1 MPDLKKDGEKIMK
14 KKSRIL
20 AAVLTVCLVT
30 VMMPVISFA
39 AENAG
44 ASGLSDDIVV
54 LYSSDINGGVD
65 ANISLAGMAAYA
77 NEMKTRNKYV
87 ELVDVGNAVSGS
99 VLASTSKGEYVA
111 ESLNAAGYSFAVP
124 GAGEFSYGVSN
135 LVNSLAKTA
144 DYQYLSCNFTDA
156 SSGKA
161 VFSPYR
167 VVSYGDTKVAYV
179 GISDPD
185 IMASYESYFKNSD
198 GTYAYSFADGNSG
211 NDLYAAV
218 QSAIDK
224 AREEGAQYIIALG
237 SLRDSQDPAYT
248 AKSIIENTSGISAF
262 INSNSGKAVSGEQ
275 VKTKDGM
282 YALLTAPG
290 EGTRSI
296 GVLTLSAAGKT
307 VSSQLINSYKLKDI
321 KTKDTIDALT
331 KEYSADLNEAFATT
345 SSRLAAANG
354 SGVRIVE
361 SSETNLGDLAAD
373 AYRAVTGADIAFV
386 EASEIKTDIAVGGMS
401 YNDVIRAI
409 PGNKNI
415 SVVKISGF
423 DLMDALEMS
432 ARLYPNR
439 NSGFLQVSGVT
450 FDIQETVIPSVTVDA
465 LGNFVS
471 VDDDYRVTN
480 VMVNGRELDL
490 MGTYTV
496 AGTNDLLDGKTGYTM
511 FKNGP
516 LTKVNAAVDNQAVIT
531 YILNNLKGSVGG
543 AYSKSQVRIDSIKLA
558 RQSEIDALVEKKA
571 EEKIKDYKEQLAALQ
586 KQVDAQEQ
594 IIAVKS
600 LSIDASSKFS
610 KSSSGKRSIKVSW
623 KTSADVSGIKYQL
636 YRSTK
641 KTSGFKKVITTS
653 KRYYTNTSGLKKGVT
668 YYYKVRG
675 YKYLNG
681 KYYYSS
687 WSDVT
692 YKKVTK

>member
-1 MPDLKKDGEKIMK
+1 MK

-20 AAVLTVCLVT
+20 AAVLTVCLVIT
-30 VMMPVISFA
+30 MMPVISFA
-39 AENAG
+39 AGTAG
-44 ASGLSDDIVV
+44 ATGLNDNVVV
-54 LYSSDINGGVD
+54 LYSGDINGGVD
-65 ANISLAGMAAYA
+65 ANIGLAGMAAYA
-77 NEMKTRNKYV
+77 NEMKTKSKYV

-99 VLASTSKGEYVA
+99 VLASISKGEYVA
-111 ESLNAAGYSFAVP
+111 EALNVAGYSIAVP
-124 GAGEFSYGVSN
+124 GAGEFVYGVSR
-135 LVNSLAKTA
+135 LVTGLTKTA
-144 DYQYLSCNFTDA
+144 DYRYVSCNFTNTA
-156 SSGKA
+156 TGNT
-161 VFSPYR
+161 VFSPYKM
-167 VVSYGDTKVAYV
+167 VTYGETKVAYV

-198 GTYAYSFADGNSG
+198 GTYAYSFAEGNNG

-218 QSAIDK
+218 QLAIDK
-224 AREEGAQYIIALG
+224 AKEEGAQYIIALG

-290 EGTRSI
+290 DGTKSI
-296 GVLTLSAAGKT
+296 GVLTLSESEKT
-307 VSSQLINSYKLKDI
+307 VSSQLISSYKLKDI
-321 KTKDTIDALT
+321 KTKDAIDALT
-331 KEYSADLNEAFATT
+331 KEYSGDLNEAFATT
-345 SSRLAAANG
+345 SSRLAATNG

-373 AYRAVTGADIAFV
+373 AYRTVTGADIAFV
-386 EASEIKTDIAVGGMS
+386 EASEIKADIAVGGMS
-401 YNDVIRAI
+401 YNDVMRAL

-415 SVVKISGF
+415 SVAKVSGF
-423 DLMDALEMS
+423 DLLDALEMS

-439 NSGFLQVSGVT
+439 NSGFLQVSGLT
-450 FDIQETVIPSVTVDA
+450 FDIQETVIPSVTVDG
-465 LGNFVS
+465 LGNFIS

-480 VMVNGRELDL
+480 VMINGKELDL
-490 MGTYTV
+490 METYTV
-496 AGTNDLLDGKTGYTM
+496 AGTNDLLNGKTGYTM
-511 FKNGP
+511 LTNGP
-516 LTKVNAAVDNQAVIT
+516 FTKVNVTVDNQALIT

-543 AYSKSQVRIDSIKLA
+543 AYSKSQMRIDSIKLA

-571 EEKIKDYKEQLAALQ
+571 EEKIKDYKSQLEALQ

-600 LSIDASSKFS
+600 LSINASSKFS

-623 KTSADVSGIKYQL
+623 TTSSNVSGIKYQV

-641 KTSGFKKVITTS
+641 KTSGFKKALTTS
-653 KRYYTNTSGLKKGVT
+653 KKYYTNTSGLKKGTT

-681 KYYYSS
+681 KYYYSP

>member
-1 MPDLKKDGEKIMK
+1 MSILMTGCSKKASYDDYEKVSM
-14 KKSRIL
+14 
-20 AAVLTVCLVT
+20 T
-30 VMMPVISFA
+30 
-39 AENAG
+39 
-44 ASGLSDDIVV
+44 ASWTYNYGSVEELSKASDIVAV
-54 LYSSDINGGVD
+54 VKITDSECKKISDIPLTTFDAQVKQLICGNDEKEIKITMTGGID
-65 ANISLAGMAAYA
+65 KTEKKIYELDDDPLMQINDEYLIFAN
-77 NEMKTRNKYV
+77 
-87 ELVDVGNAVSGS
+87 
-99 VLASTSKGEYVA
+99 
-111 ESLNAAGYSFAVP
+111 
-124 GAGEFSYGVSN
+124 
-135 LVNSLAKTA
+135 
-144 DYQYLSCNFTDA
+144 
-156 SSGKA
+156 
-161 VFSPYR
+161 
-167 VVSYGDTKVAYV
+167 
-179 GISDPD
+179 
-185 IMASYESYFKNSD
+185 KNSD

-450 FDIQETVIPSVTVDA
+450 FDIQETVIPSVTVDG

-480 VMVNGRELDL
+480 VMINGRELDL

-496 AGTNDLLDGKTGYTM
+496 AGTNDLLNGKTGYTM
-511 FKNGP
+511 LTNGP
-516 LTKVNAAVDNQAVIT
+516 LTKVNVAVDNQALIT

-543 AYSKSQVRIDSIKLA
+543 AYSKSQMRIDSIKLA

-571 EEKIKDYKEQLAALQ
+571 EEKIKDYKAQLEALQ

-600 LSIDASSKFS
+600 LSINASSKFS

-623 KTSADVSGIKYQL
+623 TTSSNVSGIKYQV
-636 YRSTK
+636 YKSTK
-641 KTSGFKKVITTS
+641 KTSGFKKAITTS
-653 KRYYTNTSGLKKGVT
+653 KKYYTNTSGLKKGTT

-681 KYYYSS
+681 KYYYSP

>member
-1 MPDLKKDGEKIMK
+1 MK

-20 AAVLTVCLVT
+20 AAVLTVCLVIT
-30 VMMPVISFA
+30 MMPVISFA
-39 AENAG
+39 AETAG
-44 ASGLSDDIVV
+44 ATGLNDNIVV
-54 LYSSDINGGVD
+54 LYSGDINGGVD
-65 ANISLAGMAAYA
+65 ANIGLAGMAAYA
-77 NEMKTRNKYV
+77 NEMKTKSKYV

-99 VLASTSKGEYVA
+99 VLASISKGEYVA
-111 ESLNAAGYSFAVP
+111 EALNVAGYSIAVP
-124 GAGEFSYGVSN
+124 GAGEFVYGVSR
-135 LVNSLAKTA
+135 LVTGLTKTA
-144 DYQYLSCNFTDA
+144 DYRYVSCNFTNTA
-156 SSGKA
+156 TGNT
-161 VFSPYR
+161 VFSPYKM
-167 VVSYGDTKVAYV
+167 VTYGETKVAYV

-198 GTYAYSFADGNSG
+198 GTYAYSFAEGNNG

-218 QSAIDK
+218 QLAIDK
-224 AREEGAQYIIALG
+224 AKEEGAQYIIALG

-290 EGTRSI
+290 DGTKSI
-296 GVLTLSAAGKT
+296 GVLTLSESEKT
-307 VSSQLINSYKLKDI
+307 VSSQLISSYKLKDI
-321 KTKDTIDALT
+321 KTKDAIDALT
-331 KEYSADLNEAFATT
+331 KEYSGDLNEAFATT
-345 SSRLAAANG
+345 SSRLAATNG

-373 AYRAVTGADIAFV
+373 AYRTVTGADIAFV
-386 EASEIKTDIAVGGMS
+386 EASEIKADIAVGGMS
-401 YNDVIRAI
+401 YNDVMRAL

-415 SVVKISGF
+415 SVAKVSGF
-423 DLMDALEMS
+423 DLLDALEMS

-439 NSGFLQVSGVT
+439 NSGFLQVSGLT
-450 FDIQETVIPSVTVDA
+450 FDIQETVIPSVTVDG
-465 LGNFVS
+465 LGNFIS

-480 VMVNGRELDL
+480 VMINGKELDL
-490 MGTYTV
+490 METYTV
-496 AGTNDLLDGKTGYTM
+496 AGTNDLLNGKTGYTM
-511 FKNGP
+511 LTNGP
-516 LTKVNAAVDNQAVIT
+516 LTKVNVTVDNQALIT

-543 AYSKSQVRIDSIKLA
+543 AYSKSQMRIDSIKLA

-571 EEKIKDYKEQLAALQ
+571 EEKIKDYKSQLEALQ

-600 LSIDASSKFS
+600 LSINASSKFS

-623 KTSADVSGIKYQL
+623 TTSSNVSGIKYQV

-641 KTSGFKKVITTS
+641 KTSGFKKALTTS
-653 KRYYTNTSGLKKGVT
+653 KKYYTNTSGLKKGTT

-681 KYYYSS
+681 KYYYSP

>member
-1 MPDLKKDGEKIMK
+1 
-14 KKSRIL
+14 
-20 AAVLTVCLVT
+20 
-30 VMMPVISFA
+30 MMPVISFA
-39 AENAG
+39 AETAG
-44 ASGLSDDIVV
+44 ATGLNDNIVV
-54 LYSSDINGGVD
+54 LYSGDINGGVD
-65 ANISLAGMAAYA
+65 ANIGLAGMAAYA
-77 NEMKTRNKYV
+77 NEMKTKSKYV

-99 VLASTSKGEYVA
+99 VLASISKGEYVA
-111 ESLNAAGYSFAVP
+111 EALNVAGYSIAVP
-124 GAGEFSYGVSN
+124 GAGEFVYGVSR
-135 LVNSLAKTA
+135 LVTGLTKTA
-144 DYQYLSCNFTDA
+144 DYRYVSCNFTNTA
-156 SSGKA
+156 TGNT
-161 VFSPYR
+161 VFSPYKM
-167 VVSYGDTKVAYV
+167 VTYGETKVAYV

-198 GTYAYSFADGNSG
+198 GTYAYSFAEGNNG

-218 QSAIDK
+218 QLAIDK
-224 AREEGAQYIIALG
+224 AKEEGAQYIIALG

-290 EGTRSI
+290 DGTKSI
-296 GVLTLSAAGKT
+296 GVLTLSESEKT
-307 VSSQLINSYKLKDI
+307 VSSQLISSYKLKDI
-321 KTKDTIDALT
+321 KTKDAIDALT
-331 KEYSADLNEAFATT
+331 KEYSGDLNEAFATT
-345 SSRLAAANG
+345 SSRLAATNG

-373 AYRAVTGADIAFV
+373 AYRTVTGADIAFV
-386 EASEIKTDIAVGGMS
+386 EASEIKADIAVGGMS
-401 YNDVIRAI
+401 YNDVMRAL

-415 SVVKISGF
+415 SVAKVSGF
-423 DLMDALEMS
+423 DLLDALEMS

-439 NSGFLQVSGVT
+439 NSGFLQVSGLT
-450 FDIQETVIPSVTVDA
+450 FDIQETVIPSVTVDG
-465 LGNFVS
+465 LGNFIS

-480 VMVNGRELDL
+480 VMINGKELDL
-490 MGTYTV
+490 METYTV
-496 AGTNDLLDGKTGYTM
+496 AGTNDLLNGKTGYTM
-511 FKNGP
+511 LTNGP
-516 LTKVNAAVDNQAVIT
+516 LTKVNVTVDNQALIT

-543 AYSKSQVRIDSIKLA
+543 AYSKSQMRIDSIKLA

-571 EEKIKDYKEQLAALQ
+571 EEKIKDYKSQLEALQ

-600 LSIDASSKFS
+600 LSINASSKFS

-623 KTSADVSGIKYQL
+623 TTSSNVSGIKYQV

-641 KTSGFKKVITTS
+641 KTSGFKKALTTS
-653 KRYYTNTSGLKKGVT
+653 KKYYTNTSGLKKGTT

-681 KYYYSS
+681 KYYYSP

>member
-1 MPDLKKDGEKIMK
+1 MK

-20 AAVLTVCLVT
+20 AVLLTVCLVIT
-30 VMMPVISFA
+30 LMPVISFA
-39 AENAG
+39 AETAG
-44 ASGLSDDIVV
+44 TAGLNDNVVV
-54 LYSSDINGGVD
+54 LYSGDINGGVD
-65 ANISLAGMAAYA
+65 ANIGLAGMAAYA
-77 NEMKTRNKYV
+77 NEMKTKSKYV

-99 VLASTSKGEYVA
+99 VLASISKGEYVA
-111 ESLNAAGYSFAVP
+111 EALNVAGYSIAVP
-124 GAGEFSYGVSN
+124 GAGEFVYGVSR
-135 LVNSLAKTA
+135 LVTGLTKTA
-144 DYQYLSCNFTDA
+144 DYRYVSCNFTNTA
-156 SSGKA
+156 TGNT
-161 VFSPYR
+161 VFSPYKM
-167 VVSYGDTKVAYV
+167 VTYGETKVAYV

-198 GTYAYSFADGNSG
+198 GTYAYSFAEGNNG

-218 QSAIDK
+218 QLAIDK
-224 AREEGAQYIIALG
+224 AKEEGAQYIIALG

-290 EGTRSI
+290 DGTKSI
-296 GVLTLSAAGKT
+296 GVLTLSASDKT
-307 VSSQLINSYKLKDI
+307 VSSRLISSYKLKDI
-321 KTKDTIDALT
+321 KTKDAIDALT
-331 KEYSADLNEAFATT
+331 KEYSGDLNEAFATT
-345 SSRLAAANG
+345 SSRLAATNG

-373 AYRAVTGADIAFV
+373 AYRTVTGADIAFV
-386 EASEIKTDIAVGGMS
+386 EASEIKADIAVGGMS
-401 YNDVIRAI
+401 YNDVMRAL

-415 SVVKISGF
+415 SVAKVSGF
-423 DLMDALEMS
+423 DLLDALEMS

-439 NSGFLQVSGVT
+439 NSGFLQVSGLT
-450 FDIQETVIPSVTVDA
+450 FDIQETVIPSVTVDG
-465 LGNFVS
+465 LGNFIS

-480 VMVNGRELDL
+480 VMINGKELDL
-490 MGTYTV
+490 METYTV
-496 AGTNDLLDGKTGYTM
+496 AGTNDLLNGKTGYTM
-511 FKNGP
+511 LTNGP
-516 LTKVNAAVDNQAVIT
+516 LTKANVTVDNQALVT
-531 YILNNLKGSVGG
+531 YIINNLKGSVGG
-543 AYSKSQVRIDSIKLA
+543 AYSKSQMRIDSIKLA

-571 EEKIKDYKEQLAALQ
+571 EEKIKDYKSQLEALQ

-600 LSIDASSKFS
+600 LSIKASSKFS

-623 KTSADVSGIKYQL
+623 TTSSNVSGIKYQV

-641 KTSGFKKVITTS
+641 KTSGFKKVATTS
-653 KRYYTNTSGLKKGVT
+653 KKYYTNTSGLKKGTT

-681 KYYYSS
+681 KYYYSP

>member
-1 MPDLKKDGEKIMK
+1 MK

-20 AAVLTVCLVT
+20 AAVLTACLVIT
-30 VMMPVISFA
+30 MMPVISFA
-39 AENAG
+39 AETAG
-44 ASGLSDDIVV
+44 ATGLNDNVVV
-54 LYSSDINGGVD
+54 LYSGDINGGVD
-65 ANISLAGMAAYA
+65 ANIGLAGMAAYA
-77 NEMKTRNKYV
+77 NEMKTKSKYV

-99 VLASTSKGEYVA
+99 VLASISKGEYVA
-111 ESLNAAGYSFAVP
+111 EALNVAGYSIAVP
-124 GAGEFSYGVSN
+124 GAGEFVYGVSR
-135 LVNSLAKTA
+135 LVTGLTKTA
-144 DYQYLSCNFTDA
+144 DYRYVSCNFTNTA
-156 SSGKA
+156 TGNT
-161 VFSPYR
+161 VFSPYKM
-167 VVSYGDTKVAYV
+167 VTYGETKVAYV

-198 GTYAYSFADGNSG
+198 GTYAYSFAEGNNG

-218 QSAIDK
+218 QLAIDK
-224 AREEGAQYIIALG
+224 AKEEGAQYIIALG

-290 EGTRSI
+290 DGTKSI
-296 GVLTLSAAGKT
+296 GVLTLSESEKT
-307 VSSQLINSYKLKDI
+307 VSSQLISSYKLKDI
-321 KTKDTIDALT
+321 KTKDAIDALT
-331 KEYSADLNEAFATT
+331 KEYSGDLNEAFATT
-345 SSRLAAANG
+345 SSRLAATNG

-373 AYRAVTGADIAFV
+373 AYRTVTGADIAFV
-386 EASEIKTDIAVGGMS
+386 EASEIKADIAVGGMS
-401 YNDVIRAI
+401 YNDVMRAL

-415 SVVKISGF
+415 SVAKVSGF
-423 DLMDALEMS
+423 DLLDALEMS

-439 NSGFLQVSGVT
+439 NSGFLQVSGLT
-450 FDIQETVIPSVTVDA
+450 FDIQETVIPSVTVDG
-465 LGNFVS
+465 LGNFIS

-480 VMVNGRELDL
+480 VMINGKELDL
-490 MGTYTV
+490 METYTV
-496 AGTNDLLDGKTGYTM
+496 AGTNDLLNGKTGYTM
-511 FKNGP
+511 LTNGP
-516 LTKVNAAVDNQAVIT
+516 LTKVNVTVDNQALIT

-543 AYSKSQVRIDSIKLA
+543 AYSKSQMRIDSIKLA

-571 EEKIKDYKEQLAALQ
+571 EEKIKDYKSQLEALR

-600 LSIDASSKFS
+600 LSINASSKFS

-623 KTSADVSGIKYQL
+623 TTSSNVSGIKYQV

-641 KTSGFKKVITTS
+641 KTSGFKKALTTS
-653 KRYYTNTSGLKKGVT
+653 KKYYTNTSGLKKGTT

-681 KYYYSS
+681 KYYYSP

>member
-1 MPDLKKDGEKIMK
+1 MK

-20 AAVLTVCLVT
+20 AALLAVCLVIT
-30 VMMPVISFA
+30 MMPVISFA
-39 AENAG
+39 AETAG
-44 ASGLSDDIVV
+44 TTGLNDNVVV
-54 LYSSDINGGVD
+54 LYSGDINGGVD
-65 ANISLAGMAAYA
+65 ANIGLAGMAAYA
-77 NEMKTRNKYV
+77 NEMKTKSKYV

-99 VLASTSKGEYVA
+99 VLASISKGEYVA
-111 ESLNAAGYSFAVP
+111 EALNAAGYSIAVP
-124 GAGEFSYGVSN
+124 GAGEFGYGVSR
-135 LVNSLAKTA
+135 LVTGLSKTA
-144 DYQYLSCNFTDA
+144 DYRYVSCNFTNTA
-156 SSGKA
+156 TGNT
-161 VFSPYR
+161 VFSPYKM
-167 VVSYGDTKVAYV
+167 VTYGETKVAYV

-198 GTYAYSFADGNSG
+198 GTYAYSFAEGNNG
-211 NDLYAAV
+211 KDLYVAV

-224 AREEGAQYIIALG
+224 AKEEGAQYIIALG

-275 VKTKDGM
+275 VKAKDGR
-282 YALLTAPG
+282 YALLTSPG
-290 EGTRSI
+290 DGTRSI
-296 GVLTLSAAGKT
+296 GVLSLSASDKT
-307 VSSQLINSYKLKDI
+307 VSSQLISSYKLKDI
-321 KTKDTIDALT
+321 KTKDAIDALT
-331 KEYSADLNEAFATT
+331 KEYSGDLNEAFATT
-345 SSRLAAANG
+345 SSRLAATNG
-354 SGVRIVE
+354 SGVRVVE

-373 AYRAVTGADIAFV
+373 AYRTVTGADIAFV
-386 EASEIKTDIAVGGMS
+386 EASEIKADIAVGGMS
-401 YNDVIRAI
+401 YNDVMRAL

-415 SVVKISGF
+415 SVAKVSGF

-439 NSGFLQVSGVT
+439 NSGFLQVSGLT
-450 FDIQETVIPSVTVDA
+450 FDIQETVIPSVTVDG

-480 VMVNGRELDL
+480 VMINGKELDL
-490 MGTYTV
+490 METYTV
-496 AGTNDLLDGKTGYTM
+496 AGTNDLLNGKTGYTM
-511 FKNGP
+511 LTNGP
-516 LTKVNAAVDNQAVIT
+516 LTKVNVTVDNQALIT

-543 AYSKSQVRIDSIKLA
+543 AYSKSQMRIDSIKLA

-571 EEKIKDYKEQLAALQ
+571 EEKIKDYKSQLEALQ

-600 LSIDASSKFS
+600 LSINASSKFS

-623 KTSADVSGIKYQL
+623 TTSSNVSGIKYQV
-636 YRSTK
+636 YKSTK
-641 KTSGFKKVITTS
+641 KTSGFKKAVTTS
-653 KRYYTNTSGLKKGVT
+653 KKYYTNTSGLKKGTT

-681 KYYYSS
+681 KYYYSP

>member
-1 MPDLKKDGEKIMK
+1 MK

-20 AAVLTVCLVT
+20 AAVLTVCLVIT
-30 VMMPVISFA
+30 MMPVISFA
-39 AENAG
+39 AETAG
-44 ASGLSDDIVV
+44 ATGLNDNIVV
-54 LYSSDINGGVD
+54 LYSGDINGGVD
-65 ANISLAGMAAYA
+65 ANIGLAGMAAYA
-77 NEMKTRNKYV
+77 NEMKTKSKYV

-99 VLASTSKGEYVA
+99 VLASISKGEYVA
-111 ESLNAAGYSFAVP
+111 EALNVAGYSIAVP
-124 GAGEFSYGVSN
+124 GAGEFVYGVSR
-135 LVNSLAKTA
+135 LVTGLTKTA
-144 DYQYLSCNFTDA
+144 DYRYVSCNFTNTA
-156 SSGKA
+156 TGNT
-161 VFSPYR
+161 VFSPYKM
-167 VVSYGDTKVAYV
+167 VTYGETKVAYV

-198 GTYAYSFADGNSG
+198 GTYAYSFAEGNNG

-218 QSAIDK
+218 QLAIDK
-224 AREEGAQYIIALG
+224 AKEEGAQYIIALG

-290 EGTRSI
+290 DGTKSI
-296 GVLTLSAAGKT
+296 GALTLSESEKT
-307 VSSQLINSYKLKDI
+307 VSSQLISSYKLKDI
-321 KTKDTIDALT
+321 KTKDAIDALT
-331 KEYSADLNEAFATT
+331 KEYSGDLNEAFATT
-345 SSRLAAANG
+345 SSRLAATNG

-373 AYRAVTGADIAFV
+373 AYRTVTGADIAFV
-386 EASEIKTDIAVGGMS
+386 EASEIKADIAVGGMS
-401 YNDVIRAI
+401 YNDVMRAL

-415 SVVKISGF
+415 SVAKVSGF
-423 DLMDALEMS
+423 DLLDALEMS

-439 NSGFLQVSGVT
+439 NSGFLQVSGLT
-450 FDIQETVIPSVTVDA
+450 FDIQETVIPSVTVDG
-465 LGNFVS
+465 LGNFIS

-480 VMVNGRELDL
+480 VMINGKELDL
-490 MGTYTV
+490 METYTV
-496 AGTNDLLDGKTGYTM
+496 AGTNDLLNGKTGYTM
-511 FKNGP
+511 LTNGP
-516 LTKVNAAVDNQAVIT
+516 LTKVNVTVDNQALIT

-543 AYSKSQVRIDSIKLA
+543 AYSKSQMRIDSIKLA

-571 EEKIKDYKEQLAALQ
+571 EEKIKDYKSQLEALQ

-600 LSIDASSKFS
+600 LSINASSKFS

-623 KTSADVSGIKYQL
+623 TTSSNVSGIKYQV

-641 KTSGFKKVITTS
+641 KTSGFKKALTTS
-653 KRYYTNTSGLKKGVT
+653 KKYYTNTSGLKKGTT

-681 KYYYSS
+681 KYYYSP